1 MDYVTWGLSSNPR
14 SFQRSQIREFMPIYF
29 LLILEFVSFWKRGLL
44 SFNWLQS
51 RPLFVWLCSSKM
63 ATDDQRDTTLLPN
76 RAVVIGFS
84 QNERDKLLVLYCLEV
99 FENEEF
105 TGSPFRLYKKDG
117 RYVWENEELRLQ
129 EITLGSLIVF
139 ERKRT
144 GNSSNHCYFENT
156 ITILVSNGLYV
167 NYP

>member
-1 MDYVTWGLSSNPR
+1 MDYVTLGLSSNPR

-51 RPLFVWLCSSKM
+51 RPLFVSLCSSKM
-63 ATDDQRDTTLLPN
+63 ATDDQDDTTLPPN
-76 RAVVIGFS
+76 RAVVIGLS
-84 QNERDKLLVLYCLEV
+84 QYERDKSLVYCLEV

-105 TGSPFRLYKKDG
+105 TGSPFRLYKEDG
-117 RYVWENEELRLQ
+117 GYVWENKQLRLQ
-129 EITLGSLIVF
+129 KITLGSFIVF

-144 GNSSNHCYFENT
+144 GNSSNHCYLENT
-156 ITILVSNGLYV
+156 KTIWVSNGLYV

>member
-63 ATDDQRDTTLLPN
+63 ATDDQDDTTLPP
-76 RAVVIGFS
+76 RAVVIGLS
-84 QNERDKLLVLYCLEV
+84 QCERDKSLVYCLEV
-99 FENEEF
+99 FGKEEF
-105 TGSPFRLYKKDG
+105 TGSPFRLYKEKEG
-117 RYVWENEELRLQ
+117 YVWENKQLRRQ
-129 EITLGSLIVF
+129 KITLGSLIVF

-144 GNSSNHCYFENT
+144 GNSSNHCYLENT
-156 ITILVSNGLYV
+156 QTILVSNGLYV

>member
-14 SFQRSQIREFMPIYF
+14 SFQRSQIREFMLIYF

-63 ATDDQRDTTLLPN
+63 ATDDQEDTTLRPN
-76 RAVVIGFS
+76 RAVVIGLS
-84 QNERDKLLVLYCLEV
+84 QYERDKSLVYCLEV

-105 TGSPFRLYKKDG
+105 TGSPFRLYTEDG
-117 RYVWENEELRLQ
+117 GYVWENKQLRLQ

-144 GNSSNHCYFENT
+144 GNSSNHCYLVNT
-156 ITILVSNGLYV
+156 KTILVSNGLYV